1 MLSFDTSEQILQDE
15 FSEIHL
21 NGSIFTYILITKPIT
36 MNQYPASLLI
46 TFIGIFIFSNALS
59 CDDNPKN
66 HDLSVQYCLATTPEL
81 FDYSGVISEDFI
93 GIELKR
99 DNIKWSGGIY
109 GTYRYFFMKIM
120 SVSTTFGY
128 NRIWSD
134 LVNGG
139 EIYGESI
146 RDYYTVAAEWNIHYL
161 RFEHFQMYS
170 GGGLGA
176 TFMYED
182 NSYYQRVESANSES
196 NIYPNFNF
204 TLVGVRFGG
213 NLAVFMESGIGYKGF
228 FAFGLSL
235 QF

>member
-1 MLSFDTSEQILQDE
+1 
-15 FSEIHL
+15 
-21 NGSIFTYILITKPIT
+21 
-36 MNQYPASLLI
+36 MNRYTASLLI
-46 TFIGIFIFSNALS
+46 ACIGVFIFGNAFS
-59 CDDNPKN
+59 CDDTLKK
-66 HDLSVQYCLATTPEL
+66 HDLSAQYSLATTPEL
-81 FDYSGVISEDFI
+81 FDYSGVITEDFM
-93 GIELKR
+93 GTDLKR
-99 DNIKWSGGIY
+99 DNIRWSGAIY

-120 SVSTTFGY
+120 SVSATFGY

-134 LVNGG
+134 LMNGD
-139 EIYGESI
+139 EKYGENI

-170 GGGLGA
+170 GGGLGL

-182 NSYYQRVESANSES
+182 NSYYQRIEGATSES
-196 NIYPNFNF
+196 TIYPNFNF

-228 FAFGLSL
+228 FTLGLSL